1 MKHALARYF
10 IHFGMILAFVLP
22 GVPAFAADAGE
33 DAAAVGI
40 PAGENAEAGEDGGDD
55 DDGDD
60 GDDDEETGEAAAGD
74 GLIDGGS
81 DASLAAGDL
90 PSQEL
95 TPEVLHDFLLAEI
108 AGARG
113 QLDLAAR
120 TYLDLVRRTRDPRI
134 ARRATQIAFAARD
147 ARLITEASRL
157 WNEIAPQ
164 SGEARQLME
173 NITRGHSDI
182 LDNVRNMLARVL
194 AQDPDKLPGNLLEL
208 NRALARAEDREAS
221 RTIIYTLTE
230 PYLAHPEAHFARAQA
245 SAISKRLTEAAG
257 AIDRA
262 LELRPDWQPA
272 LLMKAQILIET
283 DAETEASQLLESAL
297 GRNPGN
303 RNLRLAY
310 ARSLVASRQF
320 EAARAEFNTLLEAAP
335 GDRDLLYA
343 VALLSIELGDPAT
356 AESLLMKAIEAG
368 HPQAD
373 MIRIQLGKIADE
385 RGAHAAARKWY
396 NAVGPGGHTAEARI
410 RSAQSLAK
418 EGRLDPARRLLA
430 AAAADNPDP
439 ENRRR
444 FLLAEAQLLADAG
457 RVREAYGLVDRV
469 LREQPDDSDLLY
481 ESAMLAE
488 RIGMHEVLE
497 GRLRKL
503 IALHP
508 DHAHAY
514 NALGYSLADRGIR
527 LEEAERLIARAL
539 ELAPE
544 NAFILDSMGW
554 VLFRRGDL
562 AGALKQLEEAYALR
576 TDPEI
581 AAHLG
586 EVLWRLERNDDAR
599 RILDEALAAHPGN
612 TLLQQTTRRLYKPGT
627 KP

>member
-10 IHFGMILAFVLP
+10 IHFGMILAFILP
-22 GVPAFAADAGE
+22 GVPAFAADAGK
-33 DAAAVGI
+33 DAAAGAGI
-40 PAGENAEAGEDGGDD
+40 SAGENAETGEDGGDD
-55 DDGDD
+55 DDDD
-60 GDDDEETGEAAAGD
+60 DDDEDAGEAAAGD
-74 GLIDGGS
+74 DAIDGGS
-81 DASLAAGDL
+81 GASASFAAAEL
-90 PSQEL
+90 PPQEL

-113 QLDLAAR
+113 QLDLAAQ
-120 TYLDLVRRTRDPRI
+120 TYLDLARKTRDPRI

-147 ARLITEASRL
+147 SRLITEASRL
-157 WNEIAPQ
+157 WSEIAPQ

-173 NITRGHSDI
+173 NIARGHSDI
-182 LDNVRNMLARVL
+182 LDNVQNMLARVL
-194 AQDPDKLPGNLLEL
+194 AQDPDKLAVNLLEL

-221 RTIIYTLTE
+221 RAIIYKLTE

-245 SAISKRLTEAAG
+245 SAISRQLTEAAG

-283 DAETEASQLLESAL
+283 DAEAEASQLLEGAL
-297 GRNPGN
+297 DRNPGN
-303 RNLRLAY
+303 RDLRLAY

-320 EAARAEFNTLLEAAP
+320 EAARAEFNILLEAAP

-356 AESLLMKAIEAG
+356 AESLLTKAIEAG

-373 MIRIQLGKIADE
+373 MLRIQLGKIADE

-396 NAVGPGGHTAEARI
+396 DAVGPGNHAAEARI

-418 EGRLDPARRLLA
+418 EGRVDQARRLLA
-430 AAAADNPDP
+430 NAADPDP
-439 ENRRR
+439 DIRRR

-457 RVREAYGLVDRV
+457 RAREAYNLVDRV

-554 VLFRRGDL
+554 VLFKRGDL